1 MSPTPSEP
9 YSGPLPEL
17 LPLLERVRRVVTS
30 SVRGFVRH
38 DGFTSSAAL
47 AFFFLMSLFPFLIFL
62 ASSLALMPI
71 PHLATRMVRL
81 VSHFVPDQTMPMVE
95 SMLTST
101 MHTDNRMLSAGFI
114 LAVISAS
121 NAVAA
126 MSDALNTIYEVKGIQ
141 SFWKSRLNA
150 VSMTFVLGALVTIA
164 LGAILLGPHFAGEL
178 ARVFNVSRSFVAFW
192 PYIRWAL
199 VITSALASMELL
211 YFLGP
216 ARQHSLRKQFPG
228 SVFAVV
234 VWIGSS
240 GLLGIYLRK
249 FSYFNAMYGTLAS
262 FIVLMMWLQF
272 TAMAI
277 LLGAELNVELEKRKK
292 NATWPVEPV
301 RESPGT
307 QTVAAA
313 KEALK
318 QDNSEPELDV
328 F

>member
-1 MSPTPSEP
+1 MSTAASEP

-62 ASSLALMPI
+62 ASALALMPI
-71 PHLATRMVRL
+71 PHLATRMTHL
-81 VSHFVPDQTMPMVE
+81 VSHFIPEQTMPMVE
-95 SMLTST
+95 AMFDST
-101 MHTDNRMLSAGFI
+101 MRTNNGLLSAGFI

-121 NAVAA
+121 NAIAA
-126 MSDALNTIYEVKGIQ
+126 MSDALNTIYEVKETQ
-141 SFWKSRLNA
+141 TFWRSRVRA
-150 VSMTFVLGALVTIA
+150 VSVTFVVGAMISVA
-164 LGAILLGPHFAGEL
+164 LGAMLLGPHFGAEL
-178 ARVFNVSRSFVAFW
+178 ARVFNVNRSFVAFW
-192 PYIRWAL
+192 PFIRWTL
-199 VITSALASMELL
+199 VMTCALASIEML
-211 YFLGP
+211 YYAGL
-216 ARQHSLRKQFPG
+216 RQQHSLRQLFPG
-228 SVFAVV
+228 SVFGVV

-277 LLGAELNVELEKRKK
+277 LLGAELNVELEKRK
-292 NATWPVEPV
+292 NATGPMEPV

-318 QDNSEPELDV
+318 RV
-328 F
+328 

>member
-95 SMLTST
+95 SMFDST
-101 MHTDNRMLSAGFI
+101 MRTNNGLLSAGFI

-150 VSMTFVLGALVTIA
+150 VSMTFVLGALVSVA
-164 LGAILLGPHFAGEL
+164 LSAILLGPHFAGEL

-277 LLGAELNVELEKRKK
+277 LLGAELNVELEKRK
-292 NATWPVEPV
+292 NATGPMEPV

-313 KEALK
+313 KEPLK
-318 QDNSEPELDV
+318 QV
-328 F
+328 

>member
-1 MSPTPSEP
+1 MATLGMPPTTSEK

-62 ASSLALMPI
+62 ASALALMPI
-71 PHLATRMVRL
+71 PHLATRMTHL
-81 VSHFVPDQTMPMVE
+81 VSHFIPQETMPMVE
-95 SMLTST
+95 NMFAST
-101 MHTDNRMLSAGFI
+101 MRTNNGLLSAGFI
-114 LAVISAS
+114 LAVIATS
-121 NAVAA
+121 NAAAA
-126 MSDALNTIYEVKGIQ
+126 MASALNAIYEVKETQ
-141 SFWKSRLNA
+141 TFWKSRLNA
-150 VSMTFVLGALVTIA
+150 VSVTFVLGALVTVA
-164 LGAILLGPHFAGEL
+164 LGAMLLGPHFAGEL
-178 ARVFNVSRSFVAFW
+178 ARVFNVSHSFVAFW

-199 VITSALASMELL
+199 VATSALASMELL

-216 ARQHSLRKQFPG
+216 ARQNSLRKQFPG

-277 LLGAELNVELEKRKK
+277 LLGAELNVELERLEEA
-292 NATWPVEPV
+292 NALAEKARVSAILASAPQAPKG
-301 RESPGT
+301 SS
-307 QTVAAA
+307 A
-313 KEALK
+313 
-318 QDNSEPELDV
+318 
-328 F
+328 

>member
-1 MSPTPSEP
+1 
-9 YSGPLPEL
+9 
-17 LPLLERVRRVVTS
+17 VVTS

-95 SMLTST
+95 SMFDST
-101 MHTDNRMLSAGFI
+101 MRTNNGLLSAGFI

-150 VSMTFVLGALVTIA
+150 VSMTFVLGALVSVA
-164 LGAILLGPHFAGEL
+164 LSAILLGPHFAGEL

-313 KEALK
+313 KEAPK
-318 QDNSEPELDV
+318 QV
-328 F
+328 

>member
-1 MSPTPSEP
+1 MPTAASEP

-17 LPLLERVRRVVTS
+17 LPLLERVRRIVLS
-30 SVRGFVRH
+30 SVRGFIRH

-62 ASSLALMPI
+62 ASALALMPI
-71 PHLATRMVRL
+71 PHLATRMTDL
-81 VSHFVPDQTMPMVE
+81 VAHFIPEQTMPMVE
-95 SMLTST
+95 SMFDST
-101 MHTDNRMLSAGFI
+101 MRTNNGLLSAGFI
-114 LAVISAS
+114 LAVIAAS

-126 MSDALNTIYEVKGIQ
+126 MSDALNAIYEVKETQ
-141 SFWKSRLNA
+141 TFWRSRVHA
-150 VSMTFVLGALVTIA
+150 VSVTFVAGAMISVA
-164 LGAILLGPHFAGEL
+164 LGAMLLGPHFGSEL

-192 PYIRWAL
+192 PYIRWTL
-199 VITSALASMELL
+199 VLTCALASIEML
-211 YFLGP
+211 YFVGLRRRRTL
-216 ARQHSLRKQFPG
+216 RQQFPG

-277 LLGAELNVELEKRKK
+277 LLGAELNMELEKRK
-292 NATWPVEPV
+292 NATGPMEPV
-301 RESPGT
+301 RDSPG
-307 QTVAAA
+307 A
-313 KEALK
+313 
-318 QDNSEPELDV
+318 
-328 F
+328 

>member
-1 MSPTPSEP
+1 
-9 YSGPLPEL
+9 
-17 LPLLERVRRVVTS
+17 
-30 SVRGFVRH
+30 VRGFIRH

-62 ASSLALMPI
+62 ASALALMPI
-71 PHLATRMVRL
+71 PHLATRMTNL
-81 VSHFVPDQTMPMVE
+81 VAHFIPDQTMPMVE
-95 SMLTST
+95 SMFAST
-101 MHTDNRMLSAGFI
+101 MRTNSGLLSAGFV

-126 MSDALNTIYEVKGIQ
+126 MSDALNTIYEVKETQ
-141 SFWKSRLNA
+141 TFWRSRVRA
-150 VSMTFVLGALVTIA
+150 VSVTFVVGAMTSVA
-164 LGAILLGPHFAGEL
+164 LGAMLLGPHFGREL
-178 ARVFNVSRSFVAFW
+178 ARAFNVSRSFVAFW
-192 PYIRWAL
+192 PYTRWTLVMTCAL
-199 VITSALASMELL
+199 VSIEML
-211 YFLGP
+211 YYAG
-216 ARQHSLRKQFPG
+216 LRRRRTLTQQFPG

-277 LLGAELNVELEKRKK
+277 LLGAELNVELENRK
-292 NATWPVEPV
+292 NATGPMEPV

-313 KEALK
+313 KEPLK
-318 QDNSEPELDV
+318 QV
-328 F
+328 